1 MIALLIIGF
10 ASVFCVLSFALAGYF
25 YIQDTEYAPTDD
37 DDEDVLASLPDV
49 KGLEARYVVFE
60 KENTELGIQEIRVLD
75 KMHRGIVPDGAVDAT
90 KRGVVSIDLGK
101 VREIEKVVV
110 INKKPPNANLE
121 DAKVKFYKSRDK
133 KAVKT
138 SKGIATGDAE
148 VYEYDWL
155 ANKWRSGPKV
165 GGFEKYGYNKQGVKL
180 QG

>member
-25 YIQDTEYAPTDD
+25 YIQDTDYAPADD
-37 DDEDVLASLPDV
+37 DDDALASLPDV

-60 KENTELGIQEIRVLD
+60 KADTELGIQEIRVLD
-75 KMHRGIVPDGAVDAT
+75 KMHRGIVPDGGAVDAT

-101 VREIEKVVV
+101 VKEIEKVVV

-138 SKGIATGDAE
+138 SKGIETGDAE

-165 GGFEKYGYNKQGVKL
+165 GGFEKHGYNKQGVKL
-180 QG
+180 QS